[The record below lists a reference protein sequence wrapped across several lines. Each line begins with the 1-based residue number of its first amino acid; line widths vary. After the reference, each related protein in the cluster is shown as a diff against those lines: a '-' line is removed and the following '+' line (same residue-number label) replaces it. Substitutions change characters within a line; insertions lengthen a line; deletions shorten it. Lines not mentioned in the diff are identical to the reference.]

1 MAKEKKS
8 IIEEALLEAKS
19 LEDALK
25 ANTKEILASTMR
37 EEINSVVRE
46 SLSEQDEEIE
56 NDELEGLD
64 DEMEDGLPVE
74 LGTGEDSE
82 MEDEMETPE
91 MELGD
96 KDGEMD
102 IELDLDLSDDEGG
115 MEMDLGDDESEL
127 SMELGD
133 EEGMMGDLEGLDDL
147 GGGDEM
153 DLTMSD
159 DEEVLKV
166 FKKLSDDDEIEVVK
180 DEGGISLKD
189 NQTGAEY
196 YIKESEED
204 EICEGCG
211 SDGMYGME
219 EGNLDEVMYEVEL
232 DADMADELEASTDED
247 EELMGEDNTLARSK
261 GRQTKGG
268 HRKYRKYRQTSESR
282 KSRKP
287 LVRESRNRKVTTKR
301 KVTENTVNKVSYQ
314 KLLKEYKILKGR
326 NTEYKEALKV
336 FKTKINEV
344 ALFNQNLAHVTKLF
358 TEHSTTK
365 KEKMKILGRFDNV
378 ETVKESKTLYKSI
391 EGELSSKTPIN
402 ESIDKKVNKTI
413 DSSKS
418 NLNESSAYVDPSV
431 SKIKDLMKRMK

>member
-64 DEMEDGLPVE
+64 GEMEDDLPVE
-74 LGTGEDSE
+74 LGTGGDSE

-102 IELDLDLSDDEGG
+102 IEVDLDLSDDEGG

-153 DLTMSD
+153 DLTMSG

-232 DADMADELEASTDED
+232 GADMADELEASTDED
-247 EELMGEDNTLARSK
+247 EELMGEDHTLARSK
-261 GRQTKGG
+261 GRQRKGG
-268 HRKYRKYRQTSESR
+268 HRNRQTSESR

-391 EGELSSKTPIN
+391 EGELGSKTPIN